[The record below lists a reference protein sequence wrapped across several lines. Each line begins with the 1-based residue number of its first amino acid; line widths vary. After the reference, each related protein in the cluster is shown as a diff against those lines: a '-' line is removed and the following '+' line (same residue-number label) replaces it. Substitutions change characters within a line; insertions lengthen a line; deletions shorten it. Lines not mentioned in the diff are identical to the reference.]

1 MRRVLKQ
8 LDAHSGTGPDGIS
21 ARVLRECRGALELP
35 VLLLTRVIFN
45 QGRWPISWRT
55 HWIHPLYKKQSRADG
70 NNYRGVHLTPQI
82 SKVVERVVG
91 CVFLPWA
98 NRV

>member
-1 MRRVLKQ
+1 MMRLLNDFSEVVASIGEVQGGGFLHIRRRYVRRVLKQ

-45 QGRWPISWRT
+45 QGRWPTSWRT
-55 HWIHPLYKKQSRADG
+55 HWIHP
-70 NNYRGVHLTPQI
+70 
-82 SKVVERVVG
+82 
-91 CVFLPWA
+91 
-98 NRV
+98 